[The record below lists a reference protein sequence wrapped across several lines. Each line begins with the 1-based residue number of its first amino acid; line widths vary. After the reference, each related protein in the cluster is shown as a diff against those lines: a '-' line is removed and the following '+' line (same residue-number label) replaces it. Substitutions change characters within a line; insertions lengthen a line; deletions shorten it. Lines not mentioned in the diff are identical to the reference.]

1 MTALFKNS
9 KRERERELEAER
21 SRLDRRSREL
31 DERESSILAERQLAK
46 SELERAEQV
55 RADAERYEEYG
66 RIHSIPTE
74 QIIPNPAQ
82 PRKQFEDDSIIRLA
96 DSIRRCGILQ
106 PLTVRRL
113 EPELFEIVAGE
124 RRLRAAKLL
133 QLASVPCLLVDAD
146 SKKSAELAI
155 IENIQR
161 ENLNIFEQASSIA
174 ALIDIYKLT
183 QEEAA
188 RQLSVS
194 QSFVANKLRILRL
207 TAPEREKILQ
217 NNLTERHARALLKV
231 ESVEQRLRII
241 DYIVKRGLNVATTES
256 YIDRFVAEEAAER
269 SAKAPRRIV
278 LKDIRLFYNSIDKA
292 VDIVRQAG
300 IDIESEREEGD
311 NEAIVTI
318 RIRKH
323 PRVAER
329 ISVSSK
335 GEARVEAAP
344 KNRVSDRSGG
354 RLERVKENETTVE
367 DGLRV

>member
-1 MTALFKNS
+1 MTTLFKNS
-9 KRERERELEAER
+9 KREKELEAER
-21 SRLDRRSREL
+21 TRLDLRSREL
-31 DERESSILAERQLAK
+31 DERENSLRAEKELAR
-46 SELERAEQV
+46 SEFERAKQE
-55 RADAERYEEYG
+55 RADAAKRDEYG
-66 RIHSIPTE
+66 RIHNIPTE
-74 QIIPNPAQ
+74 KIIPNPAQ

-113 EPELFEIVAGE
+113 DKGLYEIVAGE

-133 QLASVPCLLVDAD
+133 QLSTVPCLLVDVD

-174 ALIDIYKLT
+174 ALIDIYHLT

-188 RQLSVS
+188 KQLSVS

-207 TAPEREKILQ
+207 TAPEREKILA

-231 ESVEQRLRII
+231 DSVEQRMRII
-241 DYIVKRGLNVATTES
+241 DYIARRGLNVATTES
-256 YIDRFVAEEAAER
+256 YIDRFISEQEEER
-269 SAKAPRRIV
+269 AAKAPRRII
-278 LKDIRLFYNSIDKA
+278 LKDIRIFYNSIDKA

-311 NEAIVTI
+311 DEAVLTIKIKKKAKSASALRANEALVT
-318 RIRKH
+318 
-323 PRVAER
+323 V
-329 ISVSSK
+329 
-335 GEARVEAAP
+335 
-344 KNRVSDRSGG
+344 
-354 RLERVKENETTVE
+354 
-367 DGLRV
+367 

>member
-1 MTALFKNS
+1 MTTLFKNS
-9 KRERERELEAER
+9 KREKELEAER
-21 SRLDRRSREL
+21 TRLDLRSREL
-31 DERESSILAERQLAK
+31 DERENSLRAEKELAR
-46 SELERAEQV
+46 SEFERAEQE
-55 RADAERYEEYG
+55 RADAAKRDEYG
-66 RIHSIPTE
+66 RIHNIPTE
-74 QIIPNPAQ
+74 KIIPNPAQ

-113 EPELFEIVAGE
+113 DKGLYEIVAGE

-133 QLASVPCLLVDAD
+133 QLSTVPCLLVDVD

-174 ALIDIYKLT
+174 ALIDIYHLT

-188 RQLSVS
+188 KQLSVS

-207 TAPEREKILQ
+207 TAPEREKILA

-231 ESVEQRLRII
+231 DSVEQRMRII
-241 DYIVKRGLNVATTES
+241 DYIARRGLNVATTES
-256 YIDRFVAEEAAER
+256 YIDRFISEQEEER
-269 SAKAPRRIV
+269 AAKAPRRII
-278 LKDIRLFYNSIDKA
+278 LKDIRIFYNSIDKA

-311 NEAIVTI
+311 DEAVLTIKIKKKAKSASALRGHEAPVT
-318 RIRKH
+318 
-323 PRVAER
+323 V
-329 ISVSSK
+329 
-335 GEARVEAAP
+335 
-344 KNRVSDRSGG
+344 
-354 RLERVKENETTVE
+354 
-367 DGLRV
+367 